1 LSSTPTH
8 YPTQNDSH
16 AKVIQANIPNLPC
29 YHPTADTTTYQPN
42 PTTAMST
49 IAFFG
54 ATGDSAGHCLA
65 QTLTSGI
72 NCRAL
77 ARNPSKLTAS
87 LLAKSVPSS
96 TLDRHLTIIRG
107 DAKDLE
113 TVKRVLRTDD
123 EKATVVDKLVSGIG
137 GTQLVFTWNPF
148 RPFTLSDPKICQEA
162 GATLLRALQELRP
175 ATKPMLINISTTG
188 IPPKGMPRD
197 VPWPYVVLYPWLG
210 HVMHEDKRELQG
222 RLAEHMTVLPGGERG
237 IRGYVNVKPSI
248 LMSGEAKGMQ
258 AVRQG
263 VDEKPEVGYWINRVD
278 VGGWIAENLV
288 KSDGKAEWRNKSVTL
303 TY

>member
-1 LSSTPTH
+1 MAP
-8 YPTQNDSH
+8 
-16 AKVIQANIPNLPC
+16 
-29 YHPTADTTTYQPN
+29 
-42 PTTAMST
+42 ST

-65 QTLTSGI
+65 QTLISGL

-77 ARNPSKLTAS
+77 ARTPSKLTAS
-87 LLAKSVPSS
+87 LLNKGVPSS
-96 TLDRHLTIIRG
+96 ILDHHLTIIQG

-113 TVKRVLRTDD
+113 TVKRVLRTNDG
-123 EKATVVDKLVSGIG
+123 EKNPVVDKIVSGIG

-210 HVMHEDKRELQG
+210 HVMHEDKRVLQG
-222 RLAEHMTVLPGGERG
+222 RLAEHMADLPEGERG

-263 VDEKPEVGYWINRVD
+263 VDEKPEVGYRINRVD
-278 VGGWIAENLV
+278 VGAWITKNLV
-288 KSDGKAEWRNKSVTL
+288 KSEERLEWRNKSVTL